1 MKTYQTGAG
10 SSASSGK
17 DSDAASGGG
26 GSSTCTSGR
35 AQLLACY
42 DKHELKRLL
51 NEDGSVALVTV
62 G

>member
-26 GSSTCTSGR
+26 GVPHAHLDVHNYLRVMTNTS
-35 AQLLACY
+35 
-42 DKHELKRLL
+42 
-51 NEDGSVALVTV
+51 
-62 G
+62 